1 MYTAPQLRDALTAGV
16 SEGHR
21 ALVVDLSRVG
31 FLDSTALGVLVGG
44 QKQMAAEA
52 VKLSLVI
59 NDPNLAKIFRITGFD
74 GLFDI
79 YSSVAEAVDRG
90 RAATD

>member
-1 MYTAPQLRDALTAGV
+1 M
-16 SEGHR
+16 
-21 ALVVDLSRVG
+21 DLSRVG

-52 VKLSLVI
+52 VRLSLVI
-59 NDPNLAKIFRITGFD
+59 NDPYLAKIFRITGFD

-90 RAATD
+90 RVAPD